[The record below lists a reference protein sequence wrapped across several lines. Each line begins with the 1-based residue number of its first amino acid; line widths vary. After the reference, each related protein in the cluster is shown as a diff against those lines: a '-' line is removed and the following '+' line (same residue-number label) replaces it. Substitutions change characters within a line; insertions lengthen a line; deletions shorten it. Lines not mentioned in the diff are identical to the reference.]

1 MAVGHARGAF
11 ASKSNIGE
19 DSGASVISNL
29 GQSVQNV
36 AELAQNV
43 IVTVFTSK
51 SIEVADEGDIIEDD
65 DTNNTLE
72 SKQHALIV
80 TKTSESA
87 VLIAHPKITPGPS
100 LGKRKIGSNRWDL
113 IHDGI
118 QGQKRDATECPVDFQ
133 LCPKSLNG
141 GCCPNDRVC
150 GSSSCLPTSAA
161 PASACGMSG
170 YIACGASDGG
180 KLYIYIL
187 LTLLKCLL
195 VCRWLLSRR
204 ISMWS
209 SRMQPFCGC
218 IG

>member
-1 MAVGHARGAF
+1 MRASTVGWIFTAGIAVGHVRGVF
-11 ASKSNIGE
+11 TSPSNIGDDSE
-19 DSGASVISNL
+19 DSIISNL
-29 GQSVQNV
+29 GQSVQKV

-43 IVTVFTSK
+43 IVTVFTSE
-51 SIEVADEGDIIEDD
+51 SIEVAGEQDVIEDG
-65 DTNNTLE
+65 DTINTPEL
-72 SKQHALIV
+72 KQHVQII

-87 VLIAHPKITPGPS
+87 VTIAHPKITLGPS

-118 QGQKRDATECPVDFQ
+118 QGQKRDATECPASFQ

-180 KLYIYIL
+180 QLYIYIL
-187 LTLLKCLL
+187 L
-195 VCRWLLSRR
+195 
-204 ISMWS
+204 I
-209 SRMQPFCGC
+209 P
-218 IG
+218 